1 MRDSNLTPLAK
12 CILFDLILYAGV
24 FGEPYPSQIKLAGD
38 QGCSDRQVRRALI
51 ELSEKGWITSWK
63 RRGYSMSNKYS
74 VIEDM
79 YVRNEESIRT
89 STSSHSGHTVPV
101 QIGHPRPPKVSHEES
116 QLSSSHI
123 QQLFERTSKTKATIP
138 DRRRLNELCGEYTEA
153 WVEDAINVAANR
165 NLPYLKV
172 GLISEILEDW
182 RKDGK
187 PEPKPIFQPCGKN
200 GCENG
205 NIFHPERYTYSIC
218 ECREQ
223 FDKELKEWK
232 EKWGESQ

>member
-1 MRDSNLTPLAK
+1 MEAKRLNFITVRRFMRDSNLTPLAK

-38 QGCSDRQVRRALI
+38 QGCSDRQVRRA
-51 ELSEKGWITSWK
+51 
-63 RRGYSMSNKYS
+63 
-74 VIEDM
+74 
-79 YVRNEESIRT
+79 
-89 STSSHSGHTVPV
+89 
-101 QIGHPRPPKVSHEES
+101 
-116 QLSSSHI
+116 
-123 QQLFERTSKTKATIP
+123 
-138 DRRRLNELCGEYTEA
+138 LNELCGEYTEA

>member
-1 MRDSNLTPLAK
+1 MEAKRLNFITVRRFMRDSNLTPLAK

-89 STSSHSGHTVPV
+89 STSSHSGHKLPLQNRQHTTP
-101 QIGHPRPPKVSHEES
+101 PRREKK
-116 QLSSSHI
+116 
-123 QQLFERTSKTKATIP
+123 RKTNI
-138 DRRRLNELCGEYTEA
+138 
-153 WVEDAINVAANR
+153 R
-165 NLPYLKV
+165 NK
-172 GLISEILEDW
+172 
-182 RKDGK
+182 
-187 PEPKPIFQPCGKN
+187 
-200 GCENG
+200 
-205 NIFHPERYTYSIC
+205 
-218 ECREQ
+218 
-223 FDKELKEWK
+223 
-232 EKWGESQ
+232 